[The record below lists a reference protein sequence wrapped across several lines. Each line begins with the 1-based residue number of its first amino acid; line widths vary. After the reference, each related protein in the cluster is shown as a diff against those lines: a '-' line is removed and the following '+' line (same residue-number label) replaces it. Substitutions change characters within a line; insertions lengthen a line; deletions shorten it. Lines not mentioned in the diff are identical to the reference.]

1 MALNNIINNSSFN
14 PSNNCNGSNNN
25 DNTSD
30 ASPLLLDSS
39 LFKKLFPMQHEETLA
54 KWLATL
60 RDEEFDSIDD
70 LIAFGENNPGWEKLD
85 LPGNVKSVIQAY
97 IVEELRMM
105 QAKVSSLP
113 SSNIRRINQIDIIV
127 MDVSCSMK
135 SRSNLDVDKTREDV
149 SKMLFHTLID
159 KLLAME
165 LSHAVGLLAFGER
178 VTPISITTHYES
190 FHDEL
195 GRLDAS
201 EGSTA
206 LFDAIHSAVE
216 MIETF
221 YSDQVASYTLSPD
234 VVKRIFVL
242 TDGEDNASKKL
253 PWQVAQVLQEHKVF
267 LDAIPIAGSLDSQ
280 ANRTLQALC
289 SASGGMCFAAVSQ
302 DKAVNLFERE
312 AALHVAYREAVD
324 LELISRI
331 GSDQDM
337 DALVRG
343 MAKQSVNA
351 ESGEPGAGGGG
362 GGVVQQ
368 LSSASNKAMQTP
380 CISSAQLLNQD
391 TSATKSSSR
400 SSAAVK
406 RILREY
412 KEFCSAS
419 PAHWKVFVSAE
430 DCCVWKVVLSG
441 LVEPACY
448 QGGRWLLSVQF
459 PPDYPF
465 RPPRLRFET
474 AIYHCNVSVDGA
486 ICLDKLRDAWSPS
499 TTMVKVMEDIETMLK
514 RPDEFGFLDA
524 VKGSQFTDW
533 IRDGV
538 STYFEEAAK
547 FTQQYCS
554 QSFATMAAKYNLGS
568 EEEEEEEEEQDSK
581 ASIS

>member
-1 MALNNIINNSSFN
+1 MALNINNTL
-14 PSNNCNGSNNN
+14 SN
-25 DNTSD
+25 NTSD
-30 ASPLLLDSS
+30 NNGNNNSDNGSPLLLDQS
-39 LFKKLFPMQHEETLA
+39 LFEQLFPLESGDKVCKWLETL
-54 KWLATL
+54 
-60 RDEEFDSIDD
+60 RCEEFDSVED

-85 LPGNVKSVIQAY
+85 LPLDVKSVIKGY
-97 IVEELRMM
+97 IAQELKRMHTND
-105 QAKVSSLP
+105 SSLAA
-113 SSNIRRINQIDIIV
+113 SKTKSVNQIDIIV
-127 MDVSCSMK
+127 MDVSASMK
-135 SRSNLDVDKTREDV
+135 SRSTLDVDKTREDV

-206 LFDAIHSAVE
+206 LFDAINSAVD
-216 MIETF
+216 MIETY
-221 YSDQVASYTLSPD
+221 YSDQAASNNLSSD

-242 TDGEDNASKKL
+242 TDGEDNASKNL
-253 PWQVAQVLQEHKVF
+253 PWQVAQVLQEHKVL
-267 LDAIPIAGSLDSQ
+267 LDAIPIAGSFDSQ

-302 DKAVNLFERE
+302 DQAVNLFERE
-312 AALHVAYREAVD
+312 AALHVAYREAVNT
-324 LELISRI
+324 ELVPRI
-331 GSDQDM
+331 YSAQDM
-337 DALVRG
+337 DSLVRG
-343 MAKQSVNA
+343 TAKLQTDTA
-351 ESGEPGAGGGG
+351 CGGAGASAGG

-368 LSSASNKAMQTP
+368 LSSATNKAMTTP

-412 KEFCSAS
+412 KEFCSS
-419 PAHWKVFVSAE
+419 PPAHWKAFVSAE

-448 QGGRWLLSVQF
+448 QGGHWLLSVQF

-465 RPPRLRFET
+465 RPPRVRFET
-474 AIYHCNVSVDGA
+474 PFYHCNVSVDGA
-486 ICLDKLRDAWSPS
+486 MCLDKLKEDWSPS
-499 TTMVKVMEDIETMLK
+499 TTMVKLVEDIESMLK
-514 RPDEFGFLDA
+514 RPNEFGFLDA
-524 VKGSQFTDW
+524 VKGSQYTDW
-533 IRDGV
+533 LRNGV
-538 STYFEEAAK
+538 TTYFDEASK
-547 FTQQYCS
+547 FTQQRCS
-554 QSFATMAAKYNLGS
+554 ASFADLAAKYNLGA
-568 EEEEEEEEEQDSK
+568 EEEEEVVAVDAK
-581 ASIS
+581 APIS

>member
-1 MALNNIINNSSFN
+1 MALNSINNN
-14 PSNNCNGSNNN
+14 TSNNN
-25 DNTSD
+25 DNSSD
-30 ASPLLLDSS
+30 ASPLLLDQA
-39 LFKKLFPMQHEETLA
+39 FFTRLFPTEPAEILI
-54 KWLATL
+54 KWLAAL
-60 RDEEFDSIDD
+60 RDEEFDSVDD

-85 LPGNVKSVIQAY
+85 LPLEVKSVIQAY

-105 QAKVSSLP
+105 HTKVSSLP
-113 SSNIRRINQIDIIV
+113 SSNTRRINQIDIIV
-127 MDVSCSMK
+127 LDVSGSMK
-135 SRSNLDVDKTREDV
+135 SRSTLDVDKTREDV

-206 LFDAIHSAVE
+206 LFDAIHSAVD

-221 YSDQVASYTLSPD
+221 YSDQVANDTLSPD
-234 VVKRIFVL
+234 VVKRIFLL

-253 PWQVAQVLQEHKVF
+253 PWQVAQVLQQHKVL

-302 DKAVNLFERE
+302 YQAVNLFERE

-324 LELISRI
+324 LELVPRI
-331 GSDQDM
+331 GSAQDM
-337 DALVRG
+337 DAFVHG
-343 MAKQSVNA
+343 IAKLTGST
-351 ESGEPGAGGGG
+351 ETGEPGAGCGGSSGSGG

-368 LSSASNKAMQTP
+368 LTSASNKAMQTP

-412 KEFCSAS
+412 KEICSS
-419 PAHWKVFVSAE
+419 PPAHWKVFVSAE
-430 DCCVWKVVLSG
+430 DCCVWKVLLSG

-465 RPPRLRFET
+465 RPPRMRFET
-474 AIYHCNVSVDGA
+474 AIFHCNVSVDGSM
-486 ICLDKLRDAWSPS
+486 CLDKLRDGWNPS
-499 TTMVKVMEDIETMLK
+499 TTMLKVMEDIETMLK

-533 IRDGV
+533 IRNGV
-538 STYFEEAAK
+538 PTYFEEAAK

-554 QSFATMAAKYNLGS
+554 QSFADMAAKYNLGS
-568 EEEEEEEEEQDSK
+568 EEEEEVEVEEGEKDSG